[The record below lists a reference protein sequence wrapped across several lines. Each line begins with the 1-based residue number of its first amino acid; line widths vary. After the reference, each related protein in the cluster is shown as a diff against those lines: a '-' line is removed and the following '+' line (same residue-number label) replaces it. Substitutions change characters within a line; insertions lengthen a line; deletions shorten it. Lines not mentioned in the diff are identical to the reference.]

1 MGSVPLLPN
10 TGFQINV
17 NLELAVAIFDR
28 VGFSILIL
36 GGTSR
41 MGDLR
46 MQRRSE
52 TSSRDSKGSESTF
65 GHAFIVSAT

>member
-17 NLELAVAIFDR
+17 NLELAVAIFDL

-46 MQRRSE
+46 MQRSM
-52 TSSRDSKGSESTF
+52 
-65 GHAFIVSAT
+65 A